1 MITLVNDPSVNTSTG
16 AELLCLAGAVV
27 IIGIAIWLF
36 VRNRSRGKGGGA
48 WTASPD
54 PNDPFGTFT
63 TEQLNADANALP
75 VAGDDALKTSEQE
88 LTFATAQYGKGATAA
103 AMVAAFRS
111 GGAGACP
118 AASVVPARGCGFR
131 V

>member
-27 IIGIAIWLF
+27 IIGIAIWL
-36 VRNRSRGKGGGA
+36 
-48 WTASPD
+48 
-54 PNDPFGTFT
+54 FT

-88 LTFATAQYGKGATAA
+88 LTFATAQYGKRATAA